1 MAHYST
7 GIDQP
12 PITSQAYHQHLAT
25 NGFHPLVATTMTA
38 LGIAGVGNLYMDSNL
53 KREATRWY
61 LKAIRMANA
70 AISSPEE
77 VRNDTT
83 LVAVNLLS
91 MFEATFNDK
100 SLAGWSNHVDGASLL
115 VKMRGMGQFSTPAG
129 RRMYLHTIGLL
140 TMNCMGQG
148 IPMPDYVRDL
158 NSELTQ
164 YLNVEDPRNAFFF
177 LHIKTADLRAQILSQ
192 KRINLE
198 EIIESAMEL
207 DRIALSIFDGTDDN
221 WWYNIV
227 PCSIDMIGV
236 FGDSYHVYP
245 THATAQTWNWVRY
258 NRIYFHDIIRNS
270 ILAGFATT
278 PPILV
283 GSKYVELLGKCTQAL
298 HQIQSDILASMP
310 QFLHDTPKEVPTKGV
325 GCSGQPP
332 NHTNNTGSSQGSI
345 DHECVANPLYTPP
358 TTSGSHVQPPAPGT
372 PSGPRK
378 AFFQNFRGDSTL
390 LSDVFTHH
398 GSARDRLPIVRIS
411 GGYSTL
417 WALYVAGSMPTASP
431 SSQDFVLQCFSR
443 IEREFG
449 INQAKVLANAL
460 VVKRQ
465 MINGGETALCICP
478 QYLPPD
484 GGPYVPF
491 QGIDNKVGIS
501 NPQNLLDPPYQSG
514 FFSVYP
520 CSLLYN
526 VSNQT
531 CQVIETP
538 ERSTSA
544 YEVSMEGD
552 PNALY
557 NFMDQQFDVLTTFE
571 PDT

>member
-1 MAHYST
+1 MRESPIIHLIAPLVDQGLNYFLTHYSS

-12 PITSQAYHQHLAT
+12 PFTSQAYHHHLAT

-70 AISSPEE
+70 AISSPEQVKE
-77 VRNDTT
+77 DST

-100 SLAGWSNHVDGASLL
+100 SLVGWSNHVDGASLL
-115 VKMRGMGQFSTPAG
+115 VKMRGMNQFSTAAG

-148 IPMPDYVRDL
+148 IPMPEYVRQL

-164 YLNVEDPRNAFFF
+164 YLNIDDPRNAFFF
-177 LHIKTADLRAQILSQ
+177 LHIKTADLRAQILNHTA
-192 KRINLE
+192 IDLE
-198 EIIESAMEL
+198 SIIESALEL
-207 DRIALSIFDGTDDN
+207 DRIALSIFEGKDDD
-221 WWYNIV
+221 WHYDIV
-227 PCSIDMIGV
+227 PCDTAGV

-270 ILAGFATT
+270 ILAGFATS

-283 GSKYVELLGKCTQAL
+283 GSKYVELLGHSTQTL
-298 HQIQSDILASMP
+298 LQIQSDILASMP
-310 QFLHDTPKEVPTKGV
+310 QFLHDTPKEVPMKVATSDSRRPRIASNMG
-325 GCSGQPP
+325 
-332 NHTNNTGSSQGSI
+332 TSQGNV
-345 DHECVANPLYTPP
+345 DYECVVNPLFTPP
-358 TTSGSHVQPPAPGT
+358 TTPGSRAHSPIVGT

-378 AFFQNFRGDSTL
+378 AFFQNFRNDSMP
-390 LSDVFTHH
+390 LSNVFKDN
-398 GSARDRLPIVRIS
+398 GSVHDRLPIVRIS

-431 SSQDFVLQCFSR
+431 SSQDYVLQCFGR

-460 VVKRQ
+460 TMKRG
-465 MINGGETALCICP
+465 MINGGETTFGICP

-484 GGPYVPF
+484 GEPYIPPQGSDRKTYDPVP
-491 QGIDNKVGIS
+491 S
-501 NPQNLLDPPYQSG
+501 PPHAA
-514 FFSVYP
+514 
-520 CSLLYN
+520 
-526 VSNQT
+526 
-531 CQVIETP
+531 
-538 ERSTSA
+538 SA
-544 YEVSMEGD
+544 YEISMEGD

-557 NFMDQQFDVLTTFE
+557 NFLDPQFDV
-571 PDT
+571 